1 MAIRVA
7 LIGPGNCGSLALRQL
22 VEDKRFDLTGVWV
35 SSDAKIGRDAGEL
48 AGLSIT
54 TGVTAVNDLDA
65 IVAAK
70 PDCAVYCAM
79 GDVRL
84 PEAMADIRTILA
96 AGINVVGSA
105 PGVLQYPWQVIPDK
119 YIERVED
126 AASVG
131 NSSVFITGVDPG
143 FATDLLP
150 FALAGTCQSIEQIR
164 TMEIADYATYD
175 GETVMFDVMGF
186 GNPIGEFPMLFQ
198 PGVLSIAW
206 GTAIRQLAA
215 GLGVEVDEIR
225 DSVEQEPAPEDLD
238 VAAGHIA
245 KGTVAALRFQIE
257 GMVKGKPV
265 IVVEHVTSPARR
277 PASGLGAA
285 GPPRRLVPDRDHRR
299 TVLLRRHRPHQSQRR
314 RALCGHPRRRG
325 SNRELHSRRGE
336 GCAGH
341 PHHAGHAAGHR
352 QGRLLDSVSQRR
364 YRSPARPMLVHSNF
378 TCVPRSDRLDRR
390 PVGERLHQRDAAAP
404 ASDPGL
410 LGRPPRASIR
420 HHDGDRGCD
429 GVVPGLQIHG
439 ARAGSLQVGE
449 LGAVGHGFVDGED
462 EITRAGRIQIE
473 ERAQPG
479 GELVASS
486 GRGTRIRHDAD
497 ALEALG
503 VLDGRGIHCID
514 HDSCCLPGRCAM

>member
-22 VEDKRFDLTGVWV
+22 IEDKRFDLTGVWV

-48 AGLSIT
+48 AGLEVT
-54 TGVTAVNDLDA
+54 TGVAAVNDLDA

-70 PDCAVYCAM
+70 PDCVVYCAM

-84 PEAMADIRTILA
+84 PKAMADIRTILA

-126 AASVG
+126 AARIG

-150 FALAGTCQSIEQIR
+150 FALAGTCQSIQQIR

-186 GNPIGEFPMLFQ
+186 GNPIGELPMLFH

-257 GMVKGKPV
+257 GMVNGQPV
-265 IVVEHVTSPARR
+265 IVVEHVTRLRADLRPDWAQPAHPGGSYRVEITGEPSYFVDIVPTSR
-277 PASGLGAA
+277 NGGAPYA
-285 GPPRRLVPDRDHRR
+285 AILAAAARIVNSIPD
-299 TVLLRRHRPHQSQRR
+299 V
-314 RALCGHPRRRG
+314 
-325 SNRELHSRRGE
+325 
-336 GCAGH
+336 
-341 PHHAGHAAGHR
+341 
-352 QGRLLDSVSQRR
+352 V
-364 YRSPARPMLVHSNF
+364 
-378 TCVPRSDRLDRR
+378 
-390 PVGERLHQRDAAAP
+390 DAA
-404 ASDPGL
+404 PG
-410 LGRPPRASIR
+410 IR
-420 HHDGDRGCD
+420 TTLDLPLPTGK
-429 GVVPGLQIHG
+429 GVCTV
-439 ARAGSLQVGE
+439 R
-449 LGAVGHGFVDGED
+449 
-462 EITRAGRIQIE
+462 
-473 ERAQPG
+473 
-479 GELVASS
+479 
-486 GRGTRIRHDAD
+486 
-497 ALEALG
+497 
-503 VLDGRGIHCID
+503 
-514 HDSCCLPGRCAM
+514 